1 MVERF
6 RQAGEPVSWLC
17 AVLEVARSGYYV
29 WRKGEPS
36 RREQEE
42 AALMQAI
49 EQSFAASQQTYG
61 SPRVYRDLLE
71 EGWRVSRKRVARLM
85 RQAGLVGRTPRRRR
99 STTNSAHG
107 LPVAPNLLNR
117 EFSATAPN
125 QKWVGDITYIP
136 TAEGWLY
143 LAVVLDLYSRKVVGW
158 AMSTTV
164 DANLAIASLQVALTN
179 RQPPAELLYHSDR
192 GSQYASFACQSL
204 LLRHGVR
211 ISMSRTGNVH
221 DNAVAE
227 SFYSTLKVEL
237 VHRRNFRSRAE
248 AQWAIVAF
256 IEGFYNRRRRHST
269 IGYLSPEAYERGL
282 TPPR

>member
-1 MVERF
+1 MVEHF

-85 RQAGLVGRTPRRRR
+85 RQAGLVGRMPRRRR
-99 STTNSAHG
+99 YTTDSAHG
-107 LPVAPNLLNR
+107 LPVAPNFLNR
-117 EFSATAPN
+117 EFTATAPN

>member
-1 MVERF
+1 
-6 RQAGEPVSWLC
+6 
-17 AVLEVARSGYYV
+17 
-29 WRKGEPS
+29 
-36 RREQEE
+36 
-42 AALMQAI
+42 
-49 EQSFAASQQTYG
+49 
-61 SPRVYRDLLE
+61 
-71 EGWRVSRKRVARLM
+71 
-85 RQAGLVGRTPRRRR
+85 
-99 STTNSAHG
+99 
-107 LPVAPNLLNR
+107 
-117 EFSATAPN
+117 
-125 QKWVGDITYIP
+125 
-136 TAEGWLY
+136 
-143 LAVVLDLYSRKVVGW
+143 
-158 AMSTTV
+158 MSTTV